1 MGWEEWQSSAG
12 VAANLTSLAF
22 KFAESFKSKP
32 RPELDIVL
40 KQHGGGDGLHF
51 GAKISEV
58 SNRVPAIRVHVF
70 AELEEEG
77 VVWEIDQPVN
87 LRAGEIDRE
96 IMFEIERPKYGTLVP
111 ECNHEPT
118 LFGRTI
124 TVTAVSDNGG
134 AASDSWHEKEYDPET
149 SLERWQAMEAAKR
162 FARGEDPDLRM

>member
-96 IMFEIERPKYGTLVP
+96 IMFEIERPKYG
-111 ECNHEPT
+111 
-118 LFGRTI
+118 I
-124 TVTAVSDNGG
+124 TAVSDNGG

>member
-58 SNRVPAIRVHVF
+58 NNRVPAIRVHVF
-70 AELEEEG
+70 AELEDFPG
-77 VVWEIDQPVN
+77 QHSRIF
-87 LRAGEIDRE
+87 LRKLLI
-96 IMFEIERPKYGTLVP
+96 
-111 ECNHEPT
+111 
-118 LFGRTI
+118 
-124 TVTAVSDNGG
+124 
-134 AASDSWHEKEYDPET
+134 
-149 SLERWQAMEAAKR
+149 
-162 FARGEDPDLRM
+162 

>member
-1 MGWEEWQSSAG
+1 M
-12 VAANLTSLAF
+12 AANLTSLAF

-96 IMFEIERPKYGTLVP
+96 VRSRSSGRSTGLSCRSAITSQRSTA
-111 ECNHEPT
+111 EP
-118 LFGRTI
+118 
-124 TVTAVSDNGG
+124 S
-134 AASDSWHEKEYDPET
+134 P
-149 SLERWQAMEAAKR
+149 
-162 FARGEDPDLRM
+162 